1 MNDLLAKVKQN
12 NEDFE
17 WYPTTNEIIEALY
30 KDILSLD
37 ESTSSILDI
46 GAGDGNVFKVL
57 TQLSKDHK
65 EKVADIPRENRN
77 GNYQY
82 YNYVE
87 TFNPTFY
94 AIEKSKT
101 LIQAMDKDVFVVGS
115 DFNEQSLIDKKVD
128 CIYCNPPY
136 SEYEEWTNKILRE
149 ANSKIVYLLI
159 PKRWTENE
167 IIQHTIAEREIKY
180 AVIGEYSFE
189 HSEYRQARAIVNLI
203 RFDISSRYDRKDSF
217 DIWFEDHFK
226 INAKLDDSESKYARE
241 QATKKKVSNELISVD
256 NFVKES
262 VKLYNRDLENL
273 LNNYKAL
280 ESLDSSLLSEL
291 GISVKGV
298 KEGLKLKIEN
308 LKSIYWHILFER
320 LDTITIRL
328 TEKSRERL
336 TKKLFENVN
345 IDYSEDNIYMLIIW
359 VIKNSNEYFN
369 KQLLEV
375 YEKLADK
382 ENIILYKSNKRI
394 IEDDWRYVKSSMS
407 HYALDYRLVISVYN
421 TFGGYEFE
429 KVNGISKEAYNFIK
443 DIFTVAINLGF
454 NLNINSLHHH
464 QYESRK
470 EYNFY
475 DSNGDIFVALRLY
488 QNGNIHFKFSQKF
501 IKKLNIEAAR
511 LNGWIK
517 SPKEASE
524 EFDVTFEEAAQMF
537 KNNLQL
543 TASNVILIE
552 EAV

>member
-1 MNDLLAKVKQN
+1 MNGLLAKVKQN

-189 HSEYRQARAIVNLI
+189 HS
-203 RFDISSRYDRKDSF
+203 D
-217 DIWFEDHFK
+217 
-226 INAKLDDSESKYARE
+226 
-241 QATKKKVSNELISVD
+241 
-256 NFVKES
+256 
-262 VKLYNRDLENL
+262 
-273 LNNYKAL
+273 
-280 ESLDSSLLSEL
+280 
-291 GISVKGV
+291 
-298 KEGLKLKIEN
+298 
-308 LKSIYWHILFER
+308 
-320 LDTITIRL
+320 
-328 TEKSRERL
+328 
-336 TKKLFENVN
+336 
-345 IDYSEDNIYMLIIW
+345 
-359 VIKNSNEYFN
+359 
-369 KQLLEV
+369 
-375 YEKLADK
+375 
-382 ENIILYKSNKRI
+382 
-394 IEDDWRYVKSSMS
+394 
-407 HYALDYRLVISVYN
+407 
-421 TFGGYEFE
+421 
-429 KVNGISKEAYNFIK
+429 
-443 DIFTVAINLGF
+443 
-454 NLNINSLHHH
+454 
-464 QYESRK
+464 
-470 EYNFY
+470 
-475 DSNGDIFVALRLY
+475 GDIFVALRLY

>member
-1 MNDLLAKVKQN
+1 MNELLAKVKEN

-30 KDILSLD
+30 NDIIIELED
-37 ESTSSILDI
+37 CPKSILDI

-57 TQLSKDHK
+57 TNLSKLHK
-65 EKVADIPRENRN
+65 ETIAGISRENRTN
-77 GNYQY
+77 SWEY
-82 YNYVE
+82 YRNVE
-87 TFNPTFY
+87 SFNPSFY

-115 DFNEQSLIDKKVD
+115 DFNEQSLIDKNVD

-149 ANSKIVYLLI
+149 ANSKTVYLLI
-159 PKRWTENE
+159 PKRWIENE
-167 IIQHTIAEREIKY
+167 IIQNTITTRDIKY
-180 AVIGEYSFE
+180 SVIGEYSFE

-217 DIWFEDHFK
+217 DIWFNDHFK
-226 INAKLDDSESKYARE
+226 INAKLDDTSSEYARE
-241 QATKKKVSNELISVD
+241 QATKQKISNELISVD

-291 GISVKGV
+291 GISVSGV
-298 KEGLKLKIEN
+298 KEGLKLKIKG
-308 LKSIYWHILFER
+308 LKSVYWHILFDR
-320 LDTITIRL
+320 LDTITIRM

-336 TKKLFENVN
+336 TNKLFENVN

-359 VIKNSNEYFN
+359 VIKNSNEYFD

-375 YEKLADK
+375 YERLADK
-382 ENIILYKSNKRI
+382 KNIILYKSNKRI

-429 KVNGISKEAYNFIK
+429 RINGISKEAYNFIK

-454 NLNINSLHHH
+454 DLNINSLHHH
-464 QYESRK
+464 TYESKK

-488 QNGNIHFKFSQKF
+488 QNGNIHFKFNQKF
-501 IKKLNIEAAR
+501 IKKLNIEAGR

-524 EFDVTFEEAAQMF
+524 EFDISFEEAVNMF

-543 TASNVILIE
+543 TAKNVKLIE
-552 EAV
+552 E

>member
-1 MNDLLAKVKQN
+1 MNGLLAKVKQN